1 MNKTSGAFLICFS
14 LLTCLSCGK
23 KTNASPDAGAI
34 PTPIPAPVVQPTPAH
49 ILKDF
54 NMVWNDE
61 FEGTTLDLTKWMYRA
76 DGTVRNL
83 ATASKETISLDGK
96 GNLVMKV
103 TKDASGTYHV
113 GQVATDGLYQ
123 AKYGYFEC
131 RAKMNESLG
140 PHVAFWL
147 QCNTMGIETNDPAK
161 NGVEIDI
168 FEYHRKK
175 PNLVFHNL
183 HWNGYGTNHLT
194 IGTST
199 TIANI
204 GTGYHTFGLEWN
216 ANQYIFYVDGKETW
230 RTSTAVSQIPEY
242 MILSTELTGWGGDP
256 STGTFPDQV
265 MFDYVRVYQP
275 K

>member
-1 MNKTSGAFLICFS
+1 MMNTNFRAVLIYLCVLTS
-14 LLTCLSCGK
+14 LSCGK
-23 KTNASPDAGAI
+23 KENPSPETTTI
-34 PTPIPAPVVQPTPAH
+34 PPVSTPPPPPTPAH
-49 ILKDF
+49 VLNNFK
-54 NMVWNDE
+54 MVWNDE
-61 FEGTTLDLTKWMYRA
+61 FDGTTLDLTKWMYRA
-76 DGTVRNL
+76 DGTVRKL
-83 ATASKETISLDGK
+83 ATASKETISVDGK

-103 TKDASGTYHV
+103 TKDANGTYYV
-113 GQVATDGLYQ
+113 GQVATDGLFQ

-147 QCNTMGIETNDPAK
+147 QSNTMGIETNDPGN

-175 PNLVFHNL
+175 PTLVFHNL
-183 HWNGYGTNHLT
+183 HWNGYGANHMTTGTNV
-194 IGTST
+194 TSP
-199 TIANI
+199 AI

-216 ANQYIFYVDGKETW
+216 QNLYIFYVDGKETW
-230 RTSTAVSQIPEY
+230 RTSTAISQIPQY

-256 STGTFPDQV
+256 ATGTFPDQV
-265 MFDYVRVYQP
+265 VFDYVRVYQP